1 MFAWTYSKGPW
12 NLPNVLS
19 LVRIL
24 MVPLLV
30 ALYYADIRHRG
41 VTCCAVFT
49 VAAITDWFDGYLARR
64 WNISSAF
71 GAFLDPV
78 ADKLMVA
85 TTLVILA
92 AGHHGRILDVA
103 LPASITISREIAVS
117 ALREWMAQ
125 IGARE
130 SVKVGWMGKCKAFAQ
145 MVALSGLLLSLP
157 SADPS
162 AVLPFSIDSLYTG
175 SLALLWASTLMAL
188 SSAHDYFKAALPVLT
203 KMD

>member
-1 MFAWTYSKGPW
+1 M
-12 NLPNVLS
+12 LS

-49 VAAITDWFDGYLARR
+49 VAAITDWLDGYLARR
-64 WNISSAF
+64 WKISSAF

-85 TTLVILA
+85 TTLVILSS
-92 AGHHGRILDVA
+92 GHHGRVFDVA

-157 SADPS
+157 SPEAS
-162 AVLPFSIDSLYTG
+162 KVPFSNFLYAS

-188 SSAHDYFKAALPVLT
+188 SSAYDYFKAALPVLT
-203 KMD
+203 KIG

>member
-1 MFAWTYSKGPW
+1 MWSKGPW

-24 MVPLLV
+24 MVPMLV
-30 ALYYADIRHRG
+30 VLYYADIRHRG
-41 VTCCAVFT
+41 LTCCAVFT
-49 VAAITDWFDGYLARR
+49 VAALTDWFDGYLARK
-64 WNISSAF
+64 WKISSAF

-85 TTLVILA
+85 TALVILA
-92 AGHHGRILDVA
+92 AGHHGRTLDVA

-157 SADPS
+157 SPGS
-162 AVLPFSIDSLYTG
+162 SGLPISIDALYAS
-175 SLALLWASTLMAL
+175 SLALLWASTVMAL
-188 SSAHDYFKAALPVLT
+188 SSAYDYFKVALPVLT
-203 KMD
+203 KVD